1 MKAWPALLALVACG
15 AASAADGSPPTMAA
29 MRGHRRIV
37 LMATPGAGDPQAVE
51 QRRILAGWKKEAAAR
66 DISLVELTGAEVTGA
81 ADDAAAL
88 ARRYRLKPDRFEVL
102 LIGKDGHVAVRSRRP
117 VTADRLQATIDAMP
131 MHQAGER

>member
-1 MKAWPALLALVACG
+1 
-15 AASAADGSPPTMAA
+15 MAA

-66 DISLVELTGAEVTGA
+66 DISLVELKGAEVTGA

-102 LIGKDGHVAVRSRRP
+102 LIGKDGHVAVRSRQP

-131 MHQAGER
+131 MRQAGER